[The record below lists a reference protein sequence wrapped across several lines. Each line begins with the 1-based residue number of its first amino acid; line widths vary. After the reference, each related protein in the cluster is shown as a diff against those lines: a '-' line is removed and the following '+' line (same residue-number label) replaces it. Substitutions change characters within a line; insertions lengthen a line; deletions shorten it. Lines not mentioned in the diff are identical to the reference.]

1 MSQLPSLGPSW
12 GGLIIKGYC
21 DTSEGIRLDYEKKQI
36 GETPKSRK
44 KYSLEN
50 IEVVKSVYENYKK
63 YSLVKQFMATNHDL
77 NISLPTI
84 KKMVVGGY

>member
-1 MSQLPSLGPSW
+1 MCHTCHHEVHHGALV
-12 GGLIIKGYC
+12 IKGYR
-21 DTSEGIRLDYEKKQI
+21 DTSEGIRLDYEKK
-36 GETPKSRK
+36 ETTIVKSRK

-50 IEVVKSVYENYKK
+50 IEVVKSAYKNYKK

-84 KKMVVGGY
+84 KKMVVGWY